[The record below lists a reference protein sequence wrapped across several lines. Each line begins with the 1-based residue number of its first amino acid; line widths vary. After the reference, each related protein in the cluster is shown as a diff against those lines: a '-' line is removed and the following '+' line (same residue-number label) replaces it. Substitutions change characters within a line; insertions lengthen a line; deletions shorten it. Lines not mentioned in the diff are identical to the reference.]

1 MKKLLLGLVVGLGL
15 VGCGKK
21 EPSAAELNSFKE
33 MKAQESVK
41 ALLKDPDSAKFQNMN
56 GMCGEVNSKNSFGA
70 YNGFKKF
77 IGTPDLTIIEGENPD
92 IDQATFD
99 DVWNKICR

>member
-1 MKKLLLGLVVGLGL
+1 MKKLLAAVLIGLGL

-21 EPSAAELNSFKE
+21 EPTAQELNAFKE

-41 ALLKDPDSAKFQNMN
+41 ALLKDPSSAEFRNMN

-70 YNGFKKF
+70 HTGFVRF
-77 IGTPDLTIIEGENPD
+77 IGTPDLTIIENETSQV
-92 IDQATFD
+92 DQTTFNE
-99 DVWNKICR
+99 VWSKVCK